1 MSGLYLF
8 AHIGGTSVA
17 IRTDEVEGVVRLRE
31 LSPVPAVAGYVAGLA
46 ALRSRVLTMIDAAAV
61 IRGEAAERGDFRDRG
76 GFAVVCQIS
85 GHSYGIMVE
94 AVEDIQT
101 VETPVL
107 PVCGRIDDIW
117 RPYVQGVIEL
127 DGKACFVVS
136 PAAFLDGCAAAS
148 VSA

>member
-8 AHIGGTSVA
+8 AHINGTSVA

-46 ALRSRVLTMIDAAAV
+46 ALRSRVLTMIDAAAL
-61 IRGEAAERGDFRDRG
+61 IRGTKAEWDGQDDEA

-101 VETPVL
+101 VESPVL
-107 PVCGRIDDIW
+107 PVCGRIDDVW
-117 RPYVQGVIEL
+117 QPFVQGVIEL

-148 VSA
+148 VAA

>member
-8 AHIGGTSVA
+8 ARIGGTSVA

-46 ALRSRVLTMIDAAAV
+46 ALRSRVLTMIDVAALIGGRKAKHPDC
-61 IRGEAAERGDFRDRG
+61 GNDAA
-76 GFAVVCQIS
+76 FAVVCQIS

-94 AVEDIQT
+94 TVEDIQT
-101 VETPVL
+101 VDTPIL
-107 PVCGRIDDIW
+107 PVCGRVDDIW
-117 RPYVQGVIEL
+117 QPYVQGVIEL

-136 PAAFLDGCAAAS
+136 LASFLDGEVSPSVAA
-148 VSA
+148 

>member
-8 AHIGGTSVA
+8 ARIGGTSVA

-31 LSPVPAVAGYVAGLA
+31 LSPVPAVPGYVAGLA
-46 ALRSRVLTMIDAAAV
+46 ALRSRVLTMIDAAAL
-61 IRGEAAERGDFRDRG
+61 IRRGKAKARECTDNA

-117 RPYVQGVIEL
+117 QPYAQGVVEL

-136 PAAFLDGCAAAS
+136 PGAFLDGCVAVSAAA
-148 VSA
+148 

>member
-8 AHIGGTSVA
+8 AHIGGTPVA

-31 LSPVPAVAGYVAGLA
+31 LSPVPVVAGYVAGLA
-46 ALRSRVLTMIDAAAV
+46 ALRSRVLTMIDAAAL
-61 IRGEAAERGDFRDRG
+61 IRGGKAQARDYTADA

-117 RPYVQGVIEL
+117 QPYVQGVIEL
-127 DGKACFVVS
+127 EGKACFVVS
-136 PAAFLDGCAAAS
+136 PGAFLDGCVAAS
-148 VSA
+148 VAA